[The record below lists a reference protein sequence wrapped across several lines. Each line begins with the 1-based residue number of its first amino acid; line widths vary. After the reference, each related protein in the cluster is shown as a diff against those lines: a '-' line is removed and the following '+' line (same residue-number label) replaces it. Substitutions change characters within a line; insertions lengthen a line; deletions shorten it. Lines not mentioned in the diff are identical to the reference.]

1 MRTNE
6 IGAGK
11 EYGERDWEK
20 EKKGGRGKRWGRELR
35 ENGRGKGL
43 GEGREER
50 EIKKEQAIRMG
61 ERVKLE
67 RRD

>member
-1 MRTNE
+1 MRWEQAKSMEKE
-6 IGAGK
+6 IGRRRNRAG
-11 EYGERDWEK
+11 EEK
-20 EKKGGRGKRWGRELR
+20 GRRGVR

-50 EIKKEQAIRMG
+50 EMKKEQAIRMG